1 MRLLLIT
8 LVSVLIPL
16 LTTIFGLQQ
25 INSHCRKYLP
35 NIEPMRASATS
46 LELYL
51 YKSQHFG
58 CQILINL
65 SIF

>member
-16 LTTIFGLQQ
+16 LATIFGLQK

-35 NIEPMRASATS
+35 NIGPMRASALS

-51 YKSQHFG
+51 YKSQYFG

-65 SIF
+65 VIF

>member
-16 LTTIFGLQQ
+16 LATIFGLQK
-25 INSHCRKYLP
+25 INNHCRKYLP
-35 NIEPMRASATS
+35 NIEPMRDSALS

-51 YKSQHFG
+51 YKSRHFS

-65 SIF
+65 GIF